1 MCCKLC
7 IWRRRREAPHGRSA
21 PHSLRGA
28 LVNSLQIGLIAIGA
42 VVVAMLFVWHW
53 WQSRRANRPVNAAS
67 TAQEDAARSS
77 LPADSG
83 VKPIFTSS
91 SEPPYQ
97 RIEPTLDVRAAG
109 GWVPQVTEQ
118 KAKLPP
124 DGITVDEMPP
134 AHFAN
139 DKFDA
144 VAAELSISED
154 LRLLEPVAAPPPA
167 SPKLRSE
174 WPFDERLHVHASFV
188 SSNGEPFD
196 AAPFVAAAG
205 RAVGW
210 VRLFR
215 ESPWERYDPA
225 QVSSVQQL
233 VLALPLAS
241 RQGPIEAQDMD
252 AWQFVLSELSTAQ
265 GCEARFHGFR
275 DAPHRAAELDGF
287 LAAVDIMPDVYLI
300 KKDGGHWTG
309 TRLRG
314 TLEANGFRLQSDG
327 RFAYHEIE
335 SDAVIFH
342 AVDGFERPFTP
353 ERLRTEAITALRFSI
368 EPVRLTNPLVRYD
381 SFRQSLRGLSK
392 LLDADLKSSEGELL
406 DDAKFS
412 AMRDDVKT
420 AMDAIVGAGIEPGS
434 DTARSLF
441 G

>member
-1 MCCKLC
+1 M
-7 IWRRRREAPHGRSA
+7 
-21 PHSLRGA
+21 
-28 LVNSLQIGLIAIGA
+28 NSLQIGLIAIGA
-42 VVVAMLFVWHW
+42 VVVALLFSWHW
-53 WQSRRANRPVNAAS
+53 WQSRRAGRPLKKARSPQPDVVRSTMPAMPAMPAAPAAPATPAAIPINAA
-67 TAQEDAARSS
+67 T
-77 LPADSG
+77 
-83 VKPIFTSS
+83 
-91 SEPPYQ
+91 SEPPYE
-97 RIEPTLDVRAAG
+97 RIEPTFDGRAAG
-109 GWVPQVTEQ
+109 NWVQKVAEQ
-118 KAKLPP
+118 KIEQQPEMLPEHTAHNEIPPALRAHETFDDVVTTEPLVPAYLPP
-124 DGITVDEMPP
+124 ERPT
-134 AHFAN
+134 
-139 DKFDA
+139 
-144 VAAELSISED
+144 
-154 LRLLEPVAAPPPA
+154 AAPTAP
-167 SPKLRSE
+167 PKLRSE

-188 SSNGEPFD
+188 NLTGGPFD
-196 AAPFVAAAG
+196 AAPFVAVAG

-215 ESPWERYDPA
+215 QSPWEPYDA
-225 QVSSVQQL
+225 ANVGSVQQL

-241 RQGPIEAQDMD
+241 RQGPIEARDMD
-252 AWQFVLSELSTAQ
+252 AWQFMLSELATTQ
-265 GCEARFHGFR
+265 GCEAHFHGFR

-287 LAAVDIMPDVYLI
+287 LAAVDVMPDVYLV

-353 ERLRTEAITALRFSI
+353 ERLRADAITALRFSI

-406 DDAKFS
+406 DDAKF
-412 AMRDDVKT
+412 ATMRDEVKT

>member
-1 MCCKLC
+1 M
-7 IWRRRREAPHGRSA
+7 
-21 PHSLRGA
+21 
-28 LVNSLQIGLIAIGA
+28 NSLQIGLIAIGA
-42 VVVAMLFVWHW
+42 VVVAMLFLWHW
-53 WQSRRANRPVNAAS
+53 WQSRRADHPINTTPLA
-67 TAQEDAARSS
+67 AQEFERPS
-77 LPADSG
+77 LPVGSAG
-83 VKPIFTSS
+83 KPMF
-91 SEPPYQ
+91 EPISDPLHE
-97 RIEPTLDVRAAG
+97 RIEPTLDVRTAG
-109 GWVPQVTEQ
+109 GWASQVTEQ
-118 KAKLPP
+118 KAQTPLEEV
-124 DGITVDEMPP
+124 TVDGMQP

-139 DKFDA
+139 DTSDA
-144 VAAELSISED
+144 VTVVSPKLAD
-154 LRLLEPVAAPPPA
+154 LPRPEPVVAPRPA
-167 SPKLRSE
+167 PPKLRSE

-188 SSNGEPFD
+188 GSSDEPFD

-205 RAVGW
+205 RAVAW

-215 ESPWERYDPA
+215 QSPWERYDPA

-252 AWQFVLSELSTAQ
+252 TWQFVLSELSTAQ
-265 GCEARFHGFR
+265 GGEARFHGFR
-275 DAPHRAAELDGF
+275 NAPRRAAELDGF
-287 LAAVDIMPDVYLI
+287 LAAVDIMPDVYLV

-342 AVDGFERPFTP
+342 VVDGFERPFTP
-353 ERLRTEAITALRFSI
+353 ERLRTETITALRFSI
-368 EPVRLTNPLVRYD
+368 EPVRLTNPLIRYD

-406 DDAKFS
+406 DDAKFAS
-412 AMRDDVKT
+412 MRDDVKT
-420 AMDAIVGAGIEPGS
+420 SVDAIIGAGIEPGS

>member
-1 MCCKLC
+1 MN
-7 IWRRRREAPHGRSA
+7 A
-21 PHSLRGA
+21 
-28 LVNSLQIGLIAIGA
+28 LQIGLIAIGA
-42 VVVAMLFVWHW
+42 VVVALLFLWHW
-53 WQSRRANRPVNAAS
+53 WQSRRIDRPVKNSPTPSQEVARPPAPLAPVVAPVAA
-67 TAQEDAARSS
+67 AIAE
-77 LPADSG
+77 PAY
-83 VKPIFTSS
+83 
-91 SEPPYQ
+91 E
-97 RIEPTLDVRAAG
+97 RIEPTLDGRAVGEWVHSVTDVKAG
-109 GWVPQVTEQ
+109 DVSFADRHEDRYDAPVSKPLPDLPELPS
-118 KAKLPP
+118 APEYLPP
-124 DGITVDEMPP
+124 VVE
-134 AHFAN
+134 
-139 DKFDA
+139 
-144 VAAELSISED
+144 
-154 LRLLEPVAAPPPA
+154 RAPPPA
-167 SPKLRSE
+167 PPKLRSE

-188 SSNGEPFD
+188 SLTGGPFD

-215 ESPWERYDPA
+215 QSPWELYDA
-225 QVSSVQQL
+225 AHVGSVQQL

-265 GCEARFHGFR
+265 DCEAHFHGFR
-275 DAPHRAAELDGF
+275 DAVHRAAELDSF
-287 LAAVDIMPDVYLI
+287 LAAVDIMPHVYLV

-353 ERLRTEAITALRFSI
+353 ERLRSEAITALRFSI
-368 EPVRLTNPLVRYD
+368 EPVRLSNPLVRYD

-406 DDAKFS
+406 DDAKF
-412 AMRDDVKT
+412 ATMRDEVKT

>member
-1 MCCKLC
+1 M
-7 IWRRRREAPHGRSA
+7 
-21 PHSLRGA
+21 
-28 LVNSLQIGLIAIGA
+28 NSLQIGLIAIGA
-42 VVVAMLFVWHW
+42 VVVAMLFLWHW
-53 WQSRRANRPVNAAS
+53 WQSRRADRSATVKLP
-67 TAQEDAARSS
+67 AQYDAAHVSP
-77 LPADSG
+77 PAVAA
-83 VKPIFTSS
+83 VKPIVASI
-91 SEPPYQ
+91 SEPPYE
-97 RIEPTLDVRAAG
+97 RVEPTLDVRAAG
-109 GWVPQVTEQ
+109 GWVQPVTEQ
-118 KAKLPP
+118 N
-124 DGITVDEMPP
+124 TEMRTEEISYDQLQP
-134 AHFAN
+134 AHFASTTFHE
-139 DKFDA
+139 DI
-144 VAAELSISED
+144 AEPAMSEH
-154 LRLLEPVAAPPPA
+154 LPPPEPEAAPPPA
-167 SPKLRSE
+167 PVKLRSE
-174 WPFDERLHVHASFV
+174 WPFDERLHVHGSFV
-188 SSNGEPFD
+188 SLSGEPFD
-196 AAPFVAAAG
+196 AVPFVAAAG

-215 ESPWERYDPA
+215 QSPWERYDPA

-252 AWQFVLSELSTAQ
+252 TWQFVLSELSTAQ

-412 AMRDDVKT
+412 IMRDDVKT

>member
-1 MCCKLC
+1 M
-7 IWRRRREAPHGRSA
+7 
-21 PHSLRGA
+21 
-28 LVNSLQIGLIAIGA
+28 NSLQIGLIAIGA
-42 VVVAMLFVWHW
+42 VVIAVLFVVWHW
-53 WQSRRANRPVNAAS
+53 WLPRRSNRPAK
-67 TAQEDAARSS
+67 TA
-77 LPADSG
+77 L
-83 VKPIFTSS
+83 
-91 SEPPYQ
+91 SEPHEIVRPPVPSPVAPVASVPAAEPSYE
-97 RIEPTLDVRAAG
+97 RVEPTLDVRSAG
-109 GWVPQVTEQ
+109 VWVQHVADQ
-118 KAKLPP
+118 KPEIAPEEITYDEVQPSHLAHDTFEEVVVAQPP
-124 DGITVDEMPP
+124 VPAYSTPP
-134 AHFAN
+134 ERP
-139 DKFDA
+139 A
-144 VAAELSISED
+144 VS
-154 LRLLEPVAAPPPA
+154 PTP
-167 SPKLRSE
+167 PKLRSE

-188 SSNGEPFD
+188 NLTGGPFD

-215 ESPWERYDPA
+215 QSPWEQYDA
-225 QVSSVQQL
+225 AHVGSVQQL

-265 GCEARFHGFR
+265 GCEAHFHGFR
-275 DAPHRAAELDGF
+275 DAPHRAAELDSF
-287 LAAVDIMPDVYLI
+287 LAAVDIMPDVYLV
-300 KKDGGHWTG
+300 KKDGGHWSG

-335 SDAVIFH
+335 TDSVIFH

-368 EPVRLTNPLVRYD
+368 EPVRLTHPLVRYD

-406 DDAKFS
+406 DDAKF
-412 AMRDDVKT
+412 ATMRDEVKT

>member
-1 MCCKLC
+1 
-7 IWRRRREAPHGRSA
+7 
-21 PHSLRGA
+21 
-28 LVNSLQIGLIAIGA
+28 VNSLQIGLIAIGA
-42 VVVAMLFVWHW
+42 VVVTLLFLWHW
-53 WQSRRANRPVNAAS
+53 WQSRRADRPKK
-67 TAQEDAARSS
+67 TARSPQPDVARPNT
-77 LPADSG
+77 PAALAAM
-83 VKPIFTSS
+83 PIAAAT

-97 RIEPTLDVRAAG
+97 RIEPTLDGRAAG
-109 GWVPQVTEQ
+109 DWEQ
-118 KAKLPP
+118 KVAAQKTEPP
-124 DGITVDEMPP
+124 PEMLLDDAAYNEIPP
-134 AHFAN
+134 ALRVHDSVEDVVTAEPI
-139 DKFDA
+139 A
-144 VAAELSISED
+144 PTYSPPERAA
-154 LRLLEPVAAPPPA
+154 AAP
-167 SPKLRSE
+167 PKLRSE

-188 SSNGEPFD
+188 SLTGGPFD
-196 AAPFVAAAG
+196 AAPFVAMAG
-205 RAVGW
+205 RAIAW

-215 ESPWERYDPA
+215 QSPWEQYDA
-225 QVSSVQQL
+225 ANVGSVQQL

-241 RQGPIEAQDMD
+241 RQGPIEAPDMD

-265 GCEARFHGFR
+265 GCEAHFHGFR
-275 DAPHRAAELDGF
+275 NAPHRAAELDSF
-287 LAAVDIMPDVYLI
+287 LAAVDIMPDVYLV

-353 ERLRTEAITALRFSI
+353 ERLRADAITALRFSI

-392 LLDADLKSSEGELL
+392 LLDAELKSSEGELL
-406 DDAKFS
+406 DDAKF
-412 AMRDDVKT
+412 ATMREEVKT